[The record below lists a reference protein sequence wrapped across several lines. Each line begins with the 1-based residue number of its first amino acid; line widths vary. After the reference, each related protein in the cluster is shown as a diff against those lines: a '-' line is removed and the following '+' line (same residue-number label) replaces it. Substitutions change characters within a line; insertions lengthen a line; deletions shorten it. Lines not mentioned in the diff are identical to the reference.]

1 MTSATRMVLMHL
13 PKNNPIDITF
23 KDIQFTVNVGTL
35 RKETKTVLK
44 GVSGSFNCGELTAIM
59 GPSGAGKSTLLNIL
73 TGFQRE
79 GMTGEIRTSRISN
92 DDDDDDL
99 LLNNDLK
106 KNNIGRTMCRK
117 ESCYIMQDD
126 QLCPLFT
133 VSEIMMMAADLKLGY
148 TLSYK
153 SKLLVIEDILDSI
166 GLSGSLHTRCGRLSG
181 GQKKRLSIALEL
193 IDNPPIMFLDEPTT
207 GLDSTSSHQCVS
219 VLKGLARGGR
229 TVVCTIHQPNASTYE
244 MFDHVYIMAE
254 GYCVYQGS
262 SQSTIPYLQTI
273 GLNCPQ
279 YHNPADFILEVVTG
293 EYGNF
298 TSQLKTAAIDN
309 AWRTPHQI
317 TDSHALLKRKSKN
330 SGAATLVLVNQPS
343 EFNKL
348 LVLIHRNLMQAHRDW
363 TVTHVKVVMHFL
375 VGILLGLL
383 FENAGMD
390 GGKTFNNIGFC
401 IVTLVYL
408 SYTSI
413 MPATLKFPS
422 ELHILKKELF
432 NNWYG
437 LSTYFLAFIITN
449 MPLQMFFCFI
459 YTSISYYLSAQMLT
473 WTRFLMFL
481 FVCQLMTLI
490 SEGVG
495 LILGTAL
502 NPVNGVFIGSIITC
516 LLILF
521 AGFLVLFN
529 HMPIFLYY
537 VSYGSY
543 LRYGLEGL
551 VMSIYGYGREPL
563 DCMNEEGYCHFRFP
577 ETIFKEIGMVDGK
590 FWTDISVMVC
600 FLFVIMIVSFFTLQR
615 SVKRH

>member
-1 MTSATRMVLMHL
+1 MTSAPRMVLMHL
-13 PKNNPIDITF
+13 PKNNPIDIMFT
-23 KDIQFTVNVGTL
+23 DIEFTVTVGTL
-35 RKETKTVLK
+35 RREEKKVLK
-44 GVSGSFNCGELTAIM
+44 GVSGRFNCGELTAIM

-73 TGFQRE
+73 TGFQRK
-79 GMTGEIRTSRISN
+79 GMNGEVRTSRVDN
-92 DDDDDDL
+92 DL

-106 KNNIGRTMCRK
+106 KKNSCHTMSQK

-133 VSEIMMMAADLKLGY
+133 VIEIMMMAADLKLGY

-219 VLKGLARGGR
+219 ILKALARGGR
-229 TVVCTIHQPNASTYE
+229 TVVCTIHQPSASTFE

-262 SQSTIPYLQTI
+262 SLNTIPYMQTI

-279 YHNPADFILEVVTG
+279 YHNPADFIMEVVTG

-309 AWRTPHQI
+309 SWRTPPQI
-317 TDSHALLKRKSKN
+317 SDTRELVKRKSKIPGLT
-330 SGAATLVLVNQPS
+330 SLVLVNQPS

-348 LVLIHRNLMQAHRDW
+348 LVLIHRSLMQVYRDW
-363 TVTHVKVVMHFL
+363 TVTHVKLCMHFL

-383 FENAGMD
+383 FENAGTD
-390 GGKTFNNIGFC
+390 GGKAFNNIGFF

-413 MPATLKFPS
+413 MPAILKFPS

-432 NNWYG
+432 NNWYK
-437 LSTYFLAFIITN
+437 LSTYFFAFLITN
-449 MPLQMFFCFI
+449 MPLQMMFCFI

-473 WTRFLMFL
+473 WTRFSMFL

-490 SEGVG
+490 SEGIG
-495 LILGTAL
+495 LILGTVMA
-502 NPVNGVFIGSIITC
+502 PVNGVFIGSIITC
-516 LLILF
+516 LCILF

-529 HMPIFLYY
+529 HMHIVMYY
-537 VSYGSY
+537 VSYISY
-543 LRYGLEGL
+543 MRYALEGL
-551 VMSIYGYGREPL
+551 VVSMYGYGREPL
-563 DCMNEEGYCHFRFP
+563 SCHNEDGYCHYRLP
-577 ETIFKEIGMVDGK
+577 EKIFQEIGMIDGRY
-590 FWTDISVMVC
+590 WTDVSVMVC
-600 FLFVIMIVSFFTLQR
+600 ILLGIVITSFLTLQNR
-615 SVKRH
+615 LKGQ

>member
-1 MTSATRMVLMHL
+1 MSSANRMVLMHL

-23 KDIQFTVNVGTL
+23 KDIVFSVDVGTFHKEKKDVL
-35 RKETKTVLK
+35 R
-44 GVSGSFNCGELTAIM
+44 GISGRFNCGELTAIM

-73 TGFQRE
+73 TGFQSKGVNGSVRTCRIDEDVVSNSSSGNKDNE
-79 GMTGEIRTSRISN
+79 GA
-92 DDDDDDL
+92 
-99 LLNNDLK
+99 
-106 KNNIGRTMCRK
+106 MCRK

-133 VSEIMMMAADLKLGY
+133 VLEIMMMAADLKLGY

-153 SKLLVIEDILDSI
+153 SKQLVIEDILDSI

-219 VLKGLARGGR
+219 ILKGLARGGR
-229 TVVCTIHQPNASTYE
+229 TVVCTIHQPSASTFE

-262 SQSTIPYLQTI
+262 SLNTVPYLQTI

-293 EYGNF
+293 EYGHF
-298 TSQLKTAAIDN
+298 TSQLKIASADN
-309 AWRTPHQI
+309 SWRTPRQI
-317 TDSHALLKRKSKN
+317 TCSDMALERKSKTKLTT
-330 SGAATLVLVNQPS
+330 TLVLVNQPT
-343 EFNKL
+343 ELNKL
-348 LVLIHRNLMQAHRDW
+348 LVLIHRSLMQVYRDW
-363 TVTHVKVVMHFL
+363 TVSHIKLCMHFL

-383 FENAGMD
+383 FENAGID
-390 GGKTFNNIGFC
+390 GGKTINNVGFC
-401 IVTLVYL
+401 IVSLVYL

-413 MPATLKFPS
+413 MPAILKFPA

-432 NNWYG
+432 NNWYS
-437 LSTYFLAFIITN
+437 LPTYFIAFLVTN
-449 MPLQMFFCFI
+449 MPIQMVFCFI
-459 YTSISYYLSAQMLT
+459 YTSVSYYLSAQLMT

-490 SEGVG
+490 SEGIG
-495 LILGTAL
+495 LILGTAMS
-502 NPVNGVFIGSIITC
+502 PVNGVFVGSIITC
-516 LLILF
+516 LCILF

-529 HMPIFLYY
+529 HMPIVLYY
-537 VSYGSY
+537 VSYISFM
-543 LRYGLEGL
+543 RYALEGL
-551 VMSIYGYGREPL
+551 VVSIYGYGREPL
-563 DCMNEEGYCHFRFP
+563 ACLGDQEYCHYRFP
-577 ETIFKEIGMVDGK
+577 ETTFKEIGMSDGK
-590 FWTDISVMVC
+590 FWSDVSALAGYLIVVLIISY
-600 FLFVIMIVSFFTLQR
+600 LTLRKRLR
-615 SVKRH
+615 SS